1 MISHLYDLCKFKY
14 HDIDRCMFV
23 TEENDRYIAGYQISE
38 DDVSKCL
45 DDMRS
50 TFGSGDEK
58 TITETNKRYKGTY
71 LFKKYL
77 KEKVQK
83 WY

>member
-1 MISHLYDLCKFKY
+1 
-14 HDIDRCMFV
+14 MFV
-23 TEENDRYIAGYQISE
+23 TEENDVHIAGYQLST

-45 DDMRS
+45 DDMRNA
-50 TFGSGDEK
+50 FGSGDEK
-58 TITETNKRYKGTY
+58 TIMEANKRYKGTY